1 MKGGAA
7 IHLALLKRFA
17 RSPGPGAASCCCAC
31 RPKRACPWVRATRR
45 CCWMTC
51 AVRFGLDYR
60 LMLNAEPHMRS
71 NPALGVLSEGSMGKV
86 MPFIYVRGAV
96 AHSNQVFTGLNPVRL
111 LCEMVR
117 RIDLDPGLCDRSGA
131 EVTIPPS
138 CLFLKDSKVRYDV
151 SLPRSAFA
159 CFNFLSLGRTP
170 AELLGL
176 LERTCA
182 EAVQHVL
189 GEVDRSHASWQRQR
203 NEPATALPWSVPVL
217 RFDQL
222 SRSGAAAAGPD
233 PVLARVLPKVQDYSE
248 TMAQATWEVVEGML
262 DRGAGPQG
270 PVVVLGYVPPY
281 YPGVTNAAMGE
292 TGRGALDL
300 AEHLVRFATETLGQ
314 PYTREPFYH
323 IVCDLSYASVQGGD
337 DLERTLFANMPLN
350 GPAYG
355 IPFPAIRANAM
366 PGPP

>member
-1 MKGGAA
+1 
-7 IHLALLKRFA
+7 
-17 RSPGPGAASCCCAC
+17 
-31 RPKRACPWVRATRR
+31 
-45 CCWMTC
+45 
-51 AVRFGLDYR
+51 
-60 LMLNAEPHMRS
+60 
-71 NPALGVLSEGSMGKV
+71 
-86 MPFIYVRGAV
+86 
-96 AHSNQVFTGLNPVRL
+96 
-111 LCEMVR
+111 
-117 RIDLDPGLCDRSGA
+117 
-131 EVTIPPS
+131 
-138 CLFLKDSKVRYDV
+138 V

-176 LERTCA
+176 LEHTCA

-189 GEVDRSHASWQRQR
+189 GDVDRSHASWQRQR
-203 NEPATALPWSVPVL
+203 NEPATALSRSVPVL
-217 RFDQL
+217 RFEQL
-222 SRSGAAAAGPD
+222 ARDGSAAAGPD
-233 PVLARVLPKVQDYSE
+233 PVLARVLPNVQDYSE

-281 YPGVTNAAMGE
+281 YPGVTNAGMGE
-292 TGRGALDL
+292 AGRGALDL
-300 AEHLVRFATETLGQ
+300 AEHLVRFASETLGQ

-366 PGPP
+366 PGLNIGPFGKDFHQLTERVHRRDLLETTPKLIQEAIRVVMEQA